1 MTRDDILEE
10 LRALI
15 QRHLDGPV
23 NADLETDIQRD
34 LELDSM
40 KKLALIVEIEN
51 RFRLSFEP
59 EDDLQTQTVGDL
71 VSVIERHLDGNSR

>member
-71 VSVIERHLDGNSR
+71 ESVIERHLDGNSR

>member
-23 NADLETDIQRD
+23 NADLETNIQRD